1 MITFFY
7 LVKWVLRFSFFCKMN
22 KGLEDATGFVL
33 FFLFCYVFSTVCLA
47 VRWNEKVFGF
57 FWDEPPFFLFRGQKN
72 KACFLE
78 CLLLQIAYGSKPS
91 GETCHSF
98 LVKLVCSMASFSLWK
113 WTKVYKTRPKDFVS
127 LSCFVCC
134 HVKWKGV
141 YQRYF
146 LRWVF
151 FLFLFHGKKIR
162 FVSSFP
168 CIQNWYL

>member
-1 MITFFY
+1 
-7 LVKWVLRFSFFCKMN
+7 MN

-78 CLLLQIAYGSKPS
+78 CLLLQIALYGSIPS

-98 LVKLVCSMASFSLWK
+98 LVKYVVWLPFLCENEQRS
-113 WTKVYKTRPKDFVS
+113 TR
-127 LSCFVCC
+127 
-134 HVKWKGV
+134 HV
-141 YQRYF
+141 RRI
-146 LRWVF
+146 L
-151 FLFLFHGKKIR
+151 FLFLVLSVVTWNEKVYTRGIFWDGSFFFFCFTVKK
-162 FVSSFP
+162 
-168 CIQNWYL
+168 